1 MAKKGN
7 RVQVI
12 LECTE
17 HKTSGMTGTS
27 RYITTKNK
35 KNTPERLEAKNQKYP
50 DVKSGQYV
58 TKTATSRSL
67 LPTKTMLT
75 ASVGIQQGSYHSRTT
90 IIVEKTDRPEWQM
103 TAVEKMDMAR
113 EGVSKKKLESLKS
126 KTNLDYDK
134 LSAILSTTRATLI
147 NKKGAEHF
155 SAALSERI
163 VSIADLYSYGF
174 EVFEDETKFNEWI
187 FRPNQALGGKLPFE
201 LLDNQF
207 GREEVKNVIGR
218 IDYGV
223 YS

>member
-1 MAKKGN
+1 MATN
-7 RVQVI
+7 RKYSERANV
-12 LECTE
+12 
-17 HKTSGMTGTS
+17 KS
-27 RYITTKNK
+27 RQYAVSTKPETNSVSRKSASQIYEVRGPKEATKNNK
-35 KNTPERLEAKNQKYP
+35 GTPNIIAMIP
-50 DVKSGQYV
+50 HH
-58 TKTATSRSL
+58 
-67 LPTKTMLT
+67 
-75 ASVGIQQGSYHSRTT
+75 GSNHQRTT
-90 IIVEKTDRPEWQM
+90 IIGEEAARPEWQM
-103 TAVEKMDMAR
+103 TAAEKMDMVR

-126 KTNLDYDK
+126 KINLDYDK
-134 LSAILSTTRATLI
+134 LSTILSTTRATLI
-147 NKKGAEHF
+147 NKKGTEHF

-187 FRPNQALGGKLPFE
+187 FRPNQALGGRPPFE

>member
-1 MAKKGN
+1 M
-7 RVQVI
+7 
-12 LECTE
+12 
-17 HKTSGMTGTS
+17 
-27 RYITTKNK
+27 
-35 KNTPERLEAKNQKYP
+35 AKNQKFVEVSNAKRGKYI
-50 DVKSGQYV
+50 
-58 TKTATSRSL
+58 TKT
-67 LPTKTMLT
+67 T
-75 ASVGIQQGSYHSRTT
+75 ASRALLSKTAITAEIAVPRSGSYNSRAA
-90 IIVEKTDRPEWQM
+90 IIVEKMDRPEWQM
-103 TAVEKMDMAR
+103 TAVEKMDMVR
-113 EGVSKKKLESLKS
+113 EGVSKKNLESLKS

-147 NKKGAEHF
+147 NKKGTENF

-187 FRPNQALGGKLPFE
+187 FRPNQALGGKQPFE

>member
-1 MAKKGN
+1 MAKN
-7 RVQVI
+7 RKH
-12 LECTE
+12 TE
-17 HKTSGMTGTS
+17 DS
-27 RYITTKNK
+27 
-35 KNTPERLEAKNQKYP
+35 AKY
-50 DVKSGQYV
+50 GQYV
-58 TKTATSRSL
+58 VSKKAGQGALSTKLREAGGSKGLSRKNTMVAATSFI
-67 LPTKTMLT
+67 
-75 ASVGIQQGSYHSRTT
+75 GIPHQGSYQHSTT
-90 IIVEKTDRPEWQM
+90 IIVEKTGRPEWQM

-113 EGVSKKKLESLKS
+113 EGVSKKNLESLKS

-134 LSAILSTTRATLI
+134 LSTILSTTRATLI
-147 NKKGAEHF
+147 NKKGTEHF

-174 EVFEDETKFNEWI
+174 EVFEDETKFNEWV
-187 FRPNQALGGKLPFE
+187 FRPNQALGGKQPFE